1 MKSDFEILMDLRKEV
16 SRLTAFLVLVSFVN
30 MAMAFMWAG
39 LGDRVLKLEAS
50 IAELKGEID
59 DQRRI

>member
-1 MKSDFEILMDLRKEV
+1 MRMKSDFEILMDLRKEV
-16 SRLTAFLVLVSFVN
+16 GRVTAFLVLLSFVN

-50 IAELKGEID
+50 IAELNSD
-59 DQRRI
+59 AR